1 MARRRMRGITFD
13 SPDEREVFHAKES
26 WVPLV
31 IGTIPYILA
40 GIIGFIVCTLF
51 AANPIIGSLVFMV
64 ALVAALL
71 TRIPQI
77 ISNLDTDVIVTNKR
91 LYSRTG
97 IIDIKD
103 QVCDL
108 ANISDV
114 TIDPS
119 PVGRIFDYADI
130 RIQTYAG
137 ESDFVLRHIAHPYDM
152 RSAISRGGDSER
164 GTDPRAHQHGHV
176 HNHGHERR

>member
-1 MARRRMRGITFD
+1 MARRKMRGITFD

-31 IGTIPYILA
+31 LGAFPYILA
-40 GIIGFIVCTLF
+40 GIVGFLACTLF
-51 AANPIIGSLVFMV
+51 AANPIIGALILMV
-64 ALVAALL
+64 ALIAALL

-97 IIDIKD
+97 IIDIRD

-119 PVGRIFDYADI
+119 PAGRLFDYGDVK
-130 RIQTYAG
+130 IQTYAG

-152 RSAISRGGDSER
+152 RSAISRGGD
-164 GTDPRAHQHGHV
+164 A
-176 HNHGHERR
+176 ERRTNPPHHDHRRQHDGGRR